1 MHIRPRA
8 RAYVREVH
16 RRGGRQRVGER
27 AGGNGSRRWL
37 PGERV
42 RVRRTETA
50 TDGVACTS
58 GGRERASIKSA
69 LPVGVASVECK
80 ACRAPPQRRRRFL
93 LININTLTHAQTDRR
108 VVVTAVRPEPPPCA
122 FVCLLVRVFYVYLRV
137 RLCIQHSTYYVHT

>member
-1 MHIRPRA
+1 MHIRLYASA
-8 RAYVREVH
+8 RACVCVKCIA
-16 RRGGRQRVGER
+16 GAAGQGVGER

-58 GGRERASIKSA
+58 CDGERASIKSA

-80 ACRAPPQRRRRFL
+80 ACRAR
-93 LININTLTHAQTDRR
+93 
-108 VVVTAVRPEPPPCA
+108 
-122 FVCLLVRVFYVYLRV
+122 
-137 RLCIQHSTYYVHT
+137 HSGGGDFF